1 MLHPSAELHP
11 EASLPPETRIITVA
25 DLDNLRTDV
34 LLFADEI
41 AAAKSW
47 GDPAPVI
54 EGLRRNKLTADQ
66 IIPAH
71 SSKLICPTS
80 R

>member
-11 EASLPPETRIITVA
+11 EASLPPDTRIITVA

-47 GDPAPVI
+47 GDPVAVTDA
-54 EGLRRNKLTADQ
+54 LRRNKLTADQ

-71 SSKLICPTS
+71 SSKVV
-80 R
+80 